1 MKFFKSKT
9 KKFTLLLTITLATTA
24 LVFLTPSL
32 SFPKETSISSF
43 PQKSYTNIIN
53 IKSKKDPLENEN
65 QSPTIPRKDS
75 SNSND
80 VLKKETPLNPK
91 PNKNASPLES
101 SETKN
106 NFNNK
111 KLQTP
116 NSPQPP
122 KKASSKPGLSDW
134 NQEYLTKLKSKL
146 QKIVLDSKELPTS
159 KDFSAFFSDSI
170 NSIDQAKNIDD
181 YFEIRRT
188 NWNKIFENYNTWK
201 ETYLNKPQLF
211 DYSEDIQDWNNLFSI
226 KSDDIY
232 TWTSDNKKLPT
243 WYYLQD
249 FYIYKLKKQINL
261 YEKYPYYLQPLE
273 RLKKLLYY
281 YKNNYGEFVNF
292 QWGIDKNNN
301 FSLDP
306 SKYYSGNYQWIQID
320 NEYIINWLKY
330 YQRWNWI
337 FVNKEDQIP
346 KIEDKNIKALEI
358 NEKFKNNKII
368 SDYMKRQINF
378 APDSYDKL
386 WTTNP
391 KYPEKVNINDIKKQN
406 STELY
411 TKHKNTNIQTI
422 DEINKLNLKFNNFQ
436 TTLNFEY
443 KKINVENKEYEFQD
457 NSQLKD
463 FDYEKFWKYQ
473 NFVELKNK
481 FGFGSIPDFNI
492 YNNLLWDKP
501 NLFSDG
507 YYKSINSELI
517 KPVHKRKK
525 DYDYIID
532 YTTSLTDEEIKQ
544 GKSTFTDAKW
554 INPIPEYKR
563 WFNHWKEILPNII
576 NKNWDD
582 KTKIKAVAY
591 YIATNSLYLSPIK
604 HKFNYNGYGFYNPT
618 QIFTNDP
625 EIQCVGYSMNLAA
638 ALTILNIPVRILGGP
653 VVGTPTATFAE
664 GGHAWNEVFVDG
676 RWKAIDLTNWD
687 LNEQTFYNKSAYE
700 LKDDE
705 DLFLERN
712 SEWMNQLKLD
722 ISSYETTLMFFKNP
736 KEYEYKYLPESI

>member
-232 TWTSDNKKLPT
+232 TWTSDNKK
-243 WYYLQD
+243 
-249 FYIYKLKKQINL
+249 
-261 YEKYPYYLQPLE
+261 
-273 RLKKLLYY
+273 
-281 YKNNYGEFVNF
+281 
-292 QWGIDKNNN
+292 
-301 FSLDP
+301 
-306 SKYYSGNYQWIQID
+306 YQH
-320 NEYIINWLKY
+320 
-330 YQRWNWI
+330 
-337 FVNKEDQIP
+337 
-346 KIEDKNIKALEI
+346 
-358 NEKFKNNKII
+358 
-368 SDYMKRQINF
+368 
-378 APDSYDKL
+378 
-386 WTTNP
+386 
-391 KYPEKVNINDIKKQN
+391 DI
-406 STELY
+406 T
-411 TKHKNTNIQTI
+411 
-422 DEINKLNLKFNNFQ
+422 
-436 TTLNFEY
+436 
-443 KKINVENKEYEFQD
+443 
-457 NSQLKD
+457 
-463 FDYEKFWKYQ
+463 
-473 NFVELKNK
+473 
-481 FGFGSIPDFNI
+481 
-492 YNNLLWDKP
+492 
-501 NLFSDG
+501 
-507 YYKSINSELI
+507 
-517 KPVHKRKK
+517 
-525 DYDYIID
+525 
-532 YTTSLTDEEIKQ
+532 
-544 GKSTFTDAKW
+544 
-554 INPIPEYKR
+554 
-563 WFNHWKEILPNII
+563 
-576 NKNWDD
+576 
-582 KTKIKAVAY
+582 
-591 YIATNSLYLSPIK
+591 
-604 HKFNYNGYGFYNPT
+604 
-618 QIFTNDP
+618 
-625 EIQCVGYSMNLAA
+625 
-638 ALTILNIPVRILGGP
+638 
-653 VVGTPTATFAE
+653 
-664 GGHAWNEVFVDG
+664 
-676 RWKAIDLTNWD
+676 
-687 LNEQTFYNKSAYE
+687 
-700 LKDDE
+700 
-705 DLFLERN
+705 
-712 SEWMNQLKLD
+712 
-722 ISSYETTLMFFKNP
+722 
-736 KEYEYKYLPESI
+736 